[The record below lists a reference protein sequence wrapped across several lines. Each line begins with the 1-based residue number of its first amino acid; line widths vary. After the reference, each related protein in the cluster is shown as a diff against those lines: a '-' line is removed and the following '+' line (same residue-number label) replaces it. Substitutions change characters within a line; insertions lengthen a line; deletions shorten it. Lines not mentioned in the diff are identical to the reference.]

1 MIRPTMGIYR
11 LAACVAFSLPRASGI
26 KRFPCVCYMVAGYAK
41 VTLVS
46 IEGLAAIFIYHHFY
60 MEPNSFPIIRPA
72 HADALQ
78 TRRAMRHRRLRSVRD
93 RSQEQEVEKHHISP
107 ARLDLIRF
115 KGKAFGINII
125 SYKLDFSIF
134 EKHVRFFLQIDS
146 DFCMEWTY
154 FNLEHLTHLEC

>member
-1 MIRPTMGIYR
+1 MCCLLI
-11 LAACVAFSLPRASGI
+11 AARKWHKAISLCV
-26 KRFPCVCYMVAGYAK
+26 VYGYWICQGH
-41 VTLVS
+41 LVS
-46 IEGLAAIFIYHHFY
+46 IKSLAVIFIYHNFY

-115 KGKAFGINII
+115 KGKAFGIIII

-134 EKHVRFFLQIDS
+134 KSMS
-146 DFCMEWTY
+146 DFFANRFRFLYGMDIFQFGTLDASGVLV
-154 FNLEHLTHLEC
+154 FQNSLN